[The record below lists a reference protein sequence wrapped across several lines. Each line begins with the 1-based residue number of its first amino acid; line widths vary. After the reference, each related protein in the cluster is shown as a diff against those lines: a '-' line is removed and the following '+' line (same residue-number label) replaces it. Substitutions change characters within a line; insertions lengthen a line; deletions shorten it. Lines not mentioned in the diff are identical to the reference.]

1 MLDQRGIATGEDGVQ
16 VNVKE
21 EGRSFFSLLLS
32 FLPLIVFGGLILF
45 MIRRTRGGIGQAM
58 NIGKSQARMVE
69 NRPSVT
75 FDDVAGAEE
84 AKQELVEIVEF
95 LRYPQKFA
103 ELGAKI
109 PRGMLLSGPPGTGKT
124 LIGRAVAGEAKCPS
138 SPLAAVSL

>member
-1 MLDQRGIATGEDGVQ
+1 M
-16 VNVKE
+16 
-21 EGRSFFSLLLS
+21 
-32 FLPLIVFGGLILF
+32 PLIVFGGLILF

-58 NIGKSQARMVE
+58 SIGKSQARMVE

-103 ELGAKI
+103 DWGPKY
-109 PRGMLLSGPPGTGKT
+109 RGECSYPAPQAPA
-124 LIGRAVAGEAKCPS
+124 RR
-138 SPLAAVSL
+138 